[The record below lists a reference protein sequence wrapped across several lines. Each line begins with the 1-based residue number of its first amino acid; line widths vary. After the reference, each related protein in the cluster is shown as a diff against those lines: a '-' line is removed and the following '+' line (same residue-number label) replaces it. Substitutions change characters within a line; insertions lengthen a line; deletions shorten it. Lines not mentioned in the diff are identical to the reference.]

1 MRGACCLVFDSIR
14 FVARRFVCFC
24 FFFLVFLC
32 VFVCVL
38 RWGIGYLW
46 VPEGRARGLE
56 DKTAAS
62 QAVSNAVRED
72 VRENKACVSA
82 DTG

>member
-1 MRGACCLVFDSIR
+1 MRGAYSLVFDD
-14 FVARRFVCFC
+14 ARVSFLFFFISFLFVCI
-24 FFFLVFLC
+24 LG
-32 VFVCVL
+32 
-38 RWGIGYLW
+38 WGIGYRW
-46 VPEGRARGLE
+46 VRALRERFRE

-72 VRENKACVSA
+72 VREKKACISA

>member
-1 MRGACCLVFDSIR
+1 MRGACCLVFDSIDSSR
-14 FVARRFVCFC
+14 GGSFVFC